1 MIALVGLP
9 GRVVYHVEDRLFT
22 GLDLHGHPGTLPT
35 PASLFDLPD
44 HTIVYPGQAWGSQ
57 SISIVGAERRAA
69 TLSLEPAVVPLRS
82 SRAPAAPVLRIADDP
97 PEDLPEAAVEPMD
110 YWTALETGR
119 QFLHESRFAEARAS
133 FEAALAERPGDSIAT
148 QNLQRLTEI
157 AGDPRAKGVR

>member
-1 MIALVGLP
+1 M
-9 GRVVYHVEDRLFT
+9 
-22 GLDLHGHPGTLPT
+22 
-35 PASLFDLPD
+35 
-44 HTIVYPGQAWGSQ
+44 
-57 SISIVGAERRAA
+57 
-69 TLSLEPAVVPLRS
+69 
-82 SRAPAAPVLRIADDP
+82 LRIADDP